1 MDYKNATL
9 EEQLLAAIFND
20 ELFLKFEMGNDKIIE
35 MHPRS
40 AYDLDKEIVEIH
52 GSAEINY
59 LKGIKKR
66 SMEKIWV
73 KNTTIWVTKNFEIIA
88 RGTSERIEEKIHI
101 NESPSLISKDD
112 LETPPFYKYKHTL

>member
-9 EEQLLAAIFND
+9 EEQLLAAVYNKSS
-20 ELFLKFEMGNDKIIE
+20 LKLEMDNDKIITIF
-35 MHPRS
+35 PKS

-59 LKGIKKR
+59 LKGVKKR
-66 SMEKIWV
+66 SMEKTQDENI
-73 KNTTIWVTKNFEIIA
+73 TIWVTKDFKVIKKES
-88 RGTSERIEEKIHI
+88 SEQIEEKIHI
-101 NESPSLISKDD
+101 NENPSSIPKDD